1 MSVLGIKSLKSNI
14 GVNTLSTQNKVNTL
28 TTSTSDINIYNIQQ
42 NQLDINN
49 YMYDG
54 TTIMHINSTSN
65 SNLNYSN
72 GQYFDP
78 SSQSTNYN
86 YAYGNPNNLS
96 NQSKAYSSLLTNT
109 NAQNLNQSG
118 SLYSL
123 DITNGIQSTP
133 TTNPLFFS
141 LTSEPYTNTSSSF
154 NTIPNYSTTSPSS
167 SFIYQSQ
174 YSFTSTDQLLI
185 VKLIFTINNTKTLNT
200 GDTSS
205 GSPSINV
212 NVLNQVFTK
221 ENIQKN
227 EVGKVYSNTSILRFT
242 DNPQNFNSTESTQ
255 FLYNNI
261 PLVFAPNFEKE
272 FITIPILYI
281 PPIINSGSYYG
292 QYLPSTGYSFI
303 NGIMSFDTNSLIE
316 TNEQTNFGHFICGV
330 AYQNDTSYSSYLIG
344 GITAE
349 ITVKNIWNSPLT
361 IYKNYLNYSVIDMEL
376 INVILLV
383 GNNINGGQYLVINSG
398 TPISTITKYGITP
411 LSNFMNIMNSFMNED
426 NSNTPLIDYFMSVY
440 QIKKLNN
447 IGYNVNIVVFDS
459 IYDTNVIYNP
469 SNYLLSGSSYIFLHM
484 PNSANMSF
492 NPYNQNIIN
501 KNIKKSYFGL
511 ENTVLCSLGNLN
523 YTTIELNMVTT
534 SNNNSFG
541 NALYLGIV
549 TISNK
554 NYYALITLPESGFVP
569 NYSIASSSITVYAT
583 DNALSYIMN
592 STNSATQFIPNS
604 IEISN
609 TTNKYKLSNVVLT
622 VSNEAIL

>member
-242 DNPQNFNSTESTQ
+242 DNPQNFNST
-255 FLYNNI
+255 
-261 PLVFAPNFEKE
+261 ADD
-272 FITIPILYI
+272 ILSV
-281 PPIINSGSYYG
+281 NLSYKG
-292 QYLPSTGYSFI
+292 
-303 NGIMSFDTNSLIE
+303 
-316 TNEQTNFGHFICGV
+316 
-330 AYQNDTSYSSYLIG
+330 
-344 GITAE
+344 
-349 ITVKNIWNSPLT
+349 
-361 IYKNYLNYSVIDMEL
+361 YLN
-376 INVILLV
+376 N
-383 GNNINGGQYLVINSG
+383 
-398 TPISTITKYGITP
+398 
-411 LSNFMNIMNSFMNED
+411 
-426 NSNTPLIDYFMSVY
+426 
-440 QIKKLNN
+440 
-447 IGYNVNIVVFDS
+447 
-459 IYDTNVIYNP
+459 
-469 SNYLLSGSSYIFLHM
+469 
-484 PNSANMSF
+484 
-492 NPYNQNIIN
+492 
-501 KNIKKSYFGL
+501 
-511 ENTVLCSLGNLN
+511 
-523 YTTIELNMVTT
+523 
-534 SNNNSFG
+534 
-541 NALYLGIV
+541 
-549 TISNK
+549 
-554 NYYALITLPESGFVP
+554 
-569 NYSIASSSITVYAT
+569 
-583 DNALSYIMN
+583 
-592 STNSATQFIPNS
+592 
-604 IEISN
+604 
-609 TTNKYKLSNVVLT
+609 
-622 VSNEAIL
+622 

>member
-1 MSVLGIKSLKSNI
+1 MSVSGLKSLKSNI

-28 TTSTSDINIYNIQQ
+28 TTLTSDINIYNIQQ

-174 YSFTSTDQLLI
+174 YSFSSTDQLLI

-205 GSPSINV
+205 GMPSINV

-242 DNPQNFNSTESTQ
+242 DNPQNFNSTETTQ

-281 PPIINSGSYYG
+281 PPIINSGNYYG
-292 QYLPSTGYSFI
+292 QYLPSTGYSFE

-316 TNEQTNFGHFICGV
+316 TTEQTNFGHFVCGV
-330 AYQNDTSYSSYLIG
+330 AYQNDSSYSSYLIG

-426 NSNTPLIDYFMSVY
+426 NSNTPLIDYFMSLY

-469 SNYLLSGSSYIFLHM
+469 SNYLLSGSSYIFLHVS
-484 PNSANMSF
+484 NSANMSF

-523 YTTIELNMVTT
+523 YTTIELNMTTT

-554 NYYALITLPESGFVP
+554 NYYALITLPESGFTP

-583 DNALSYIMN
+583 ENALSYIMN
-592 STNSATQFIPNS
+592 STNSATQFTPNS